1 MDFVL
6 AVGKYFFLALLY
18 LFVFLVYRAIL
29 RDVRGAG
36 TPAPSGNRRAHGGA
50 PSSSARQS
58 RGPAPASGPILPAA
72 APPQHEQGE
81 ASEAA
86 ARLVV
91 VESPDVD
98 RLPAGT
104 VLPLSA
110 ATSVGRSSENAI
122 ELPDRFA
129 SAHHV
134 LIYLARGKHV
144 LRDRDSTN
152 GTFVN
157 GTRIYSEVV
166 LSAGDRLEIGTT
178 ILEYRQ

>member
-18 LFVFLVYRAIL
+18 VFVFLVYRAIL
-29 RDVRGAG
+29 RDVRGAA
-36 TPAPSGNRRAHGGA
+36 TPAPSGNRRAHSGA
-50 PSSSARQS
+50 PSSS
-58 RGPAPASGPILPAA
+58 
-72 APPQHEQGE
+72 
-81 ASEAA
+81 

-134 LIYLARGKHV
+134 LIYLTRGKHV